1 MATLTRRL
9 SFGRRRS
16 TTTKLPPKYE
26 DTCDTSEQYA
36 ATTAATTPESSE
48 ADFAL
53 NMDKLRGCFHKKHR
67 HCKGPSQWAKRHFE
81 VDDFLEALLCFRSL
95 TDMQR
100 CTPAHVYP
108 LAELLRVE
116 KVETIGHEHPC
127 KNRIEIGM
135 GQRAPAPDPI
145 GSRTSSPAAS
155 PRSDAGAPAETE
167 TLLLSCESADAR
179 TRWVR
184 GLQGRMVQTRE
195 AQRTHELRRLVLD
208 KSRDASPNAPARHLG
223 VTISNWDASS
233 LGVLVEAVVPG
244 DLAYAAGLRGG
255 DVLICVGHDAVY
267 SHTQALELLS
277 QAVGDVDLLVRQPR
291 VREQAALA
299 ASNREAAEPSLAE
312 SSSSSSHPVAAPAGG
327 DATTEGVRQSSS
339 PLSCARAAR
348 CPDGDRPDR
357 LALDALLRPR
367 DCRTNGMLLADGLPE
382 ERPARTLA
390 AIRTAADG
398 DSDADEEAEES
409 GVGGWRASARGRQAL
424 HVQRPRAVP
433 HQAWADERDDAHGL
447 CASDS
452 LIDLTDLS
460 DLSSEMSSAS
470 PLMPSTTLFHA
481 DGAAAQPRPQTS
493 LRPPASP
500 LHPSAPA
507 SAPRRGAS
515 PRTRGYAAGT
525 VPQGWT

>member
-1 MATLTRRL
+1 MSTFSSASRACASKRR
-9 SFGRRRS
+9 SPRRTGRPQSRRWQSRRRRR
-16 TTTKLPPKYE
+16 TRWPRRQE
-26 DTCDTSEQYA
+26 
-36 ATTAATTPESSE
+36 ATPRRRES
-48 ADFAL
+48 
-53 NMDKLRGCFHKKHR
+53 
-67 HCKGPSQWAKRHFE
+67 
-81 VDDFLEALLCFRSL
+81 
-95 TDMQR
+95 
-100 CTPAHVYP
+100 
-108 LAELLRVE
+108 
-116 KVETIGHEHPC
+116 
-127 KNRIEIGM
+127 
-135 GQRAPAPDPI
+135 
-145 GSRTSSPAAS
+145 AS
-155 PRSDAGAPAETE
+155 PRP
-167 TLLLSCESADAR
+167 
-179 TRWVR
+179 
-184 GLQGRMVQTRE
+184 
-195 AQRTHELRRLVLD
+195 H
-208 KSRDASPNAPARHLG
+208 
-223 VTISNWDASS
+223 
-233 LGVLVEAVVPG
+233 
-244 DLAYAAGLRGG
+244 
-255 DVLICVGHDAVY
+255 
-267 SHTQALELLS
+267 SHA
-277 QAVGDVDLLVRQPR
+277 
-291 VREQAALA
+291 
-299 ASNREAAEPSLAE
+299 
-312 SSSSSSHPVAAPAGG
+312 
-327 DATTEGVRQSSS
+327 
-339 PLSCARAAR
+339 ARAAR

-357 LALDALLRPR
+357 LALDALLRPG

-433 HQAWADERDDAHGL
+433 HQAWADERDDARGL

-507 SAPRRGAS
+507 SAPRREAS